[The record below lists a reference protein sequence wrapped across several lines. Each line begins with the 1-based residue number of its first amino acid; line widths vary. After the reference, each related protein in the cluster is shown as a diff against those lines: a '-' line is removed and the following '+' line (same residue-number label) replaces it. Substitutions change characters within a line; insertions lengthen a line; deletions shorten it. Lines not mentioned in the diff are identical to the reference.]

1 MPPGMSHKL
10 TAPAEVES
18 QAAANMQWQ
27 WLLTYVNKEGT
38 STKTSVEN
46 VWKRPSAKQLGMYN
60 KGVLFSKVYPPKP
73 PYQKLARQS
82 VSTAIIDSNCPL
94 GIMLR
99 QEQEIAENL
108 AHLDKVL
115 GRLEQPSNIF
125 GAESIPVEEVSDDF
139 ILEVV
144 VTEEERNDI
153 AKQTILQSGCP
164 QWHCARALRISA
176 SSKAHHIKIR
186 QADFESLAQQLVTP
200 RSFKSAACAYGIS
213 KEPVAR
219 KEYESKT
226 GRKVIQVGLVISTL
240 QPWLCCS
247 PDGLTDEEG
256 IRLLEIKAPYSCQA
270 AFAPPLYGPGA
281 AERLLFVPSMR
292 PARTDISSNAAAPGL
307 ISAPFVHGHLRRSRE
322 KKRCLLTGNAEDA
335 ELGLGLNIWTP
346 SSENQGQRGRPE
358 AFQHSALMRV
368 PPLSPFEATRFV

>member
-1 MPPGMSHKL
+1 MPCVCFSLQLDATRNVRQAHCTCRGGISGQCKH
-10 TAPAEVES
+10 
-18 QAAANMQWQ
+18 AAAVV
-27 WLLTYVNKEGT
+27 TFVNKEDT

-60 KGVLFSKVYPPKP
+60 KGVLFSEMYPPKP
-73 PYQKLARQS
+73 PDQKLVRQP
-82 VSTAIIDSNCPL
+82 VPRAIIDSNCPL

-115 GRLEQPSNIF
+115 GRLGQPSNTF

-139 ILEVV
+139 LLKVV
-144 VTEEERNDI
+144 VTEEERSDI

-176 SSKAHHIKIR
+176 SSKAHRIKIR

-213 KEPVAR
+213 MEPVAR

-226 GRKVIQVGLVISTL
+226 GRKVIQVGLVISTS

-247 PDGLTDEEG
+247 PDGLIDEEG
-256 IRLLEIKAPYSCQA
+256 IRLLEIKAPYRCESRPVVDRDINVDYLHFNGKNLQLRESHPYYTQVQISMYVVGASRCDFYVYSPKGSKCMEVRRDDSFLEEVVPKLEWFFFRHYFPA
-270 AFAPPLYGPGA
+270 A
-281 AERLLFVPSMR
+281 
-292 PARTDISSNAAAPGL
+292 
-307 ISAPFVHGHLRRSRE
+307 LRQQSL
-322 KKRCLLTGNAEDA
+322 C
-335 ELGLGLNIWTP
+335 
-346 SSENQGQRGRPE
+346 
-358 AFQHSALMRV
+358 
-368 PPLSPFEATRFV
+368 